1 MARVRW
7 APGSLNETANL
18 LARDYIKESPPP
30 AAPRGVAGEGVGEGR
45 AGLLFSRLSKF
56 PHPTAGHWAGRGPGP
71 GRLGSA
77 VRSRKGLRGSGGAEV
92 ESGEAWA
99 QPNFFFF
106 PPVHFSHVLPRR
118 GRGPAGGRGR
128 GRRGTSGENRLTRP
142 GRLPAAHSRHPR
154 RAGWCD
160 QPPGGGSAPQF
171 PPSSLP
177 RSERAGTCSTA
188 VVY

>member
-92 ESGEAWA
+92 ESGEALA

-106 PPVHFSHVLPRR
+106 PPVHFSHFLPRR
-118 GRGPAGGRGR
+118 GRGPAGG
-128 GRRGTSGENRLTRP
+128 TGE
-142 GRLPAAHSRHPR
+142 GEE
-154 RAGWCD
+154 GD
-160 QPPGGGSAPQF
+160 
-171 PPSSLP
+171 
-177 RSERAGTCSTA
+177 ER
-188 VVY
+188 